1 MQTPIHR
8 ATRKQRYEAKRQE
21 LLNLKQ
27 ELRKAK
33 GSYQRSVIRAEIL
46 AVARELQRLQD
57 ACD

>member
-1 MQTPIHR
+1 MQTPIHS

-27 ELRKAK
+27 ELRRAK
-33 GSYQRSVIRAEIL
+33 GSYQRSVIRTEIL

-57 ACD
+57 ACV